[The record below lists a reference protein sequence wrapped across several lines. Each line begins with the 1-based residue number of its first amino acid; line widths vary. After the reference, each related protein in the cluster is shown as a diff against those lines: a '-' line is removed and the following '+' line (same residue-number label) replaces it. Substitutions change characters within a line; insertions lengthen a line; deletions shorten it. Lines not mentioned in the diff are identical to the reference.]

1 VNPSPLPQKRAPV
14 SRFPNDRL
22 GDAELVQAVVRGDV
36 DAVGVVW
43 DRYSALVRSV
53 LRGSLGPDSG
63 VEDLLQE
70 VFIVFLRCARDLR
83 DANALRAFLIAV
95 AVRLV
100 TVELRRRRVRRWVT
114 LSPNDEMP
122 DSSVMPRDFAGLET
136 LRGLYRILGRMPHR
150 RRLAFVLRN
159 VQGLEITE
167 VAKALDVSESTAK
180 REIARAKEVIQVRS
194 RGEPALWQYLKSL
207 EGGSHA

>member
-1 VNPSPLPQKRAPV
+1 
-14 SRFPNDRL
+14 L
-22 GDAELVQAVVRGDV
+22 GDAELAQAAARGDV
-36 DAVGVVW
+36 EAVGVIW

-53 LRGSLGPDSG
+53 LRGAIGPDSA

-70 VFIVFLRCARDLR
+70 VFIVFLRCASDLR
-83 DANALRAFLIAV
+83 DASALRAFLIAV

-114 LSPNDEMP
+114 LSPTDEMP
-122 DSSVMPRDFAGLET
+122 DSTVSPRDFAGLET
-136 LRGLYRILGRMPHR
+136 LRGLYRLLERMPNR

-159 VQGLEITE
+159 VQGLEIAE

-180 REIARAKEVIQVRS
+180 REVSRAKEVIRVRC
-194 RGEPALWQYLKSL
+194 RTEPSLWQYLQGL
-207 EGGSHA
+207 EGGTHE

>member
-1 VNPSPLPQKRAPV
+1 M
-14 SRFPNDRL
+14 SRFPNERL
-22 GDAELVQAVVRGDV
+22 GDAELVQAVVCGDV

-43 DRYSALVRSV
+43 DRYSSLVRSV
-53 LRGSLGPDSG
+53 LRGSLGPDSS

-136 LRGLYRILGRMPHR
+136 LRGLYRILERMPNR

-180 REIARAKEVIQVRS
+180 REIARARAVIHIRS
-194 RGEPALWQYLKSL
+194 RGEPALWQYLQSL

>member
-1 VNPSPLPQKRAPV
+1 VSPSPVLQKRAPV
-14 SRFPNDRL
+14 SRFPNERL
-22 GDAELVQAVVRGDV
+22 GDAELVQAVAHGDV
-36 DAVGVVW
+36 SAVGVVW
-43 DRYSALVRSV
+43 DRYSSLVRNV
-53 LRGSLGPDSG
+53 LRGALGPDSA

-100 TVELRRRRVRRWVT
+100 TVELRRRRVRRWVI
-114 LSPNDEMP
+114 LSPTDEMP
-122 DSSVMPRDFAGLET
+122 DSSVSPRDFAGIET
-136 LRGLYRILGRMPHR
+136 LRGLYRILEKMPHR

-159 VQGLEITE
+159 VQGLE
-167 VAKALDVSESTAK
+167 VADVAQALDVSESTAK
-180 REIARAKEVIQVRS
+180 REISRAKEVIRVRS
-194 RGEPALWQYLKSL
+194 RGEPALWQYLQSL

>member
-1 VNPSPLPQKRAPV
+1 MNPSPIPIKRAPV

-22 GDAELVQAVVRGDV
+22 GDAELVQAVAQGDV
-36 DAVGVVW
+36 NAVEVVW

-53 LRGSLGPDSG
+53 LRGALGPDSAI
-63 VEDLLQE
+63 EDLLQE

-83 DANALRAFLIAV
+83 DANALRAFLVAV

-114 LSPNDEMP
+114 LSPTDTMP
-122 DSSVMPRDFAGLET
+122 DSSVSPRDFAGLET
-136 LRGLYRILGRMPHR
+136 LRGLYRILERMPNR

-167 VAKALDVSESTAK
+167 VAKALNTSESTAK
-180 REIARAKEVIQVRS
+180 REISRAKEVIRVRS
-194 RGEPALWQYLKSL
+194 RGEPALWQYLQSL

>member
-1 VNPSPLPQKRAPV
+1 M
-14 SRFPNDRL
+14 
-22 GDAELVQAVVRGDV
+22 
-36 DAVGVVW
+36 
-43 DRYSALVRSV
+43 
-53 LRGSLGPDSG
+53 
-63 VEDLLQE
+63 
-70 VFIVFLRCARDLR
+70 R

-114 LSPNDEMP
+114 LSPTDQMP
-122 DSSVMPRDFAGLET
+122 DSSVLPKDFAGLET
-136 LRGLYRILGRMPHR
+136 LRGLYRILARMPHR

-180 REIARAKEVIQVRS
+180 REISRANEVIRIRS
-194 RGEPALWQYLKSL
+194 HGEPALWQYLQSL

>member
-1 VNPSPLPQKRAPV
+1 MTPSPSTQKRAPV
-14 SRFPNDRL
+14 SRFPSDRL
-22 GDAELVQAVVRGDV
+22 GDAELAQAAARGDV
-36 DAVGVVW
+36 EAVGVIW

-53 LRGSLGPDSG
+53 LRGAIGPDSA

-70 VFIVFLRCARDLR
+70 VFIVFLRCASDLR
-83 DANALRAFLIAV
+83 DASALRAFLIAV

-114 LSPNDEMP
+114 LSPTDEMP
-122 DSSVMPRDFAGLET
+122 DSTVSPRDFAGLET
-136 LRGLYRILGRMPHR
+136 LRGLYRLLERMPNR

-159 VQGLEITE
+159 VQGLEIAE

-180 REIARAKEVIQVRS
+180 REVSRAKEVIRVRC
-194 RGEPALWQYLKSL
+194 RTEPSLWQYLQGL
-207 EGGSHA
+207 EGGTHE